1 MGCSPNTVPG
11 VRVGVG
17 LLKVVC
23 AGSSLLCG
31 LSLVSASRRYT
42 LSSCGARASRWE
54 AQPQAPRVCG
64 FQLLQ
69 RVGLVV
75 AIQELSYS
83 AACGIFPDQGSN
95 LCLPHWQAD
104 SLPLRHVGSPG
115 KVV

>member
-11 VRVGVG
+11 VRVGEG

-42 LSSCGARASRWE
+42 LVVVHGLLLVVSA
-54 AQPQAPRVCG
+54 QAPRVCG

-69 RVGLVV
+69 HVGLVV
-75 AIQELSYS
+75 VIQELSYS

-95 LCLPHWQAD
+95 LCLPHRQAD
-104 SLPLRHVGSPG
+104 SLPLRHLGSPG